1 MTNIFVLLMSNV
13 IQITIKIIKM
23 YNTIY
28 NFQHNK
34 N

>member
-1 MTNIFVLLMSNV
+1 MTNIFVLLMSNM
-13 IQITIKIIKM
+13 IQITIKVIKM

-28 NFQHNK
+28 TFQHNK

>member
-13 IQITIKIIKM
+13 IQIKIKVIKM

-28 NFQHNK
+28 TFQHNK

>member
-13 IQITIKIIKM
+13 IQITIKVIKM

-28 NFQHNK
+28 TFPHNK